1 MDERL
6 QGVAAYSSRPLCR
19 VGPVFGVAAGMGGGD
34 GLCSI
39 TNPAGSPQERKVRP
53 AIRHCPAAV
62 YRPSVGE
69 GCRGSAPVGHI
80 LGASRGPDI
89 YHGGVNMLLAAT
101 ACVWAAV
108 MVGAAVVQRWGTA
121 DEEERLWLRVL
132 VEKTWFT
139 NFVEEKSQQ
148 LSSVTLCGAA
158 CMRHDWCT
166 LWCRAAPNHCL
177 LTSLIV
183 SGSFQPSQLHNVL
196 TCYTSRG
203 PEMAFGAGITSSPPI
218 DAIRVKE
225 NLVDGVFR
233 GDVRNCAVVE
243 RDNSSN
249 PWFLVDLRIDRF
261 VSKVVLKAQPTDL
274 AESRMSG
281 IEVKVG
287 DVEETGDFTSYTLL
301 GTFSDSLV
309 AGQEVALISPAP
321 LRGRYVSIQRTDTR
335 LMQIAHLEIF

>member
-1 MDERL
+1 MAGQR
-6 QGVAAYSSRPLCR
+6 QGVAAYISRPLCR
-19 VGPVFGVAAGMGGGD
+19 VGPVFGGAAGMGGGD
-34 GLCSI
+34 GCCSI

-62 YRPSVGE
+62 HRPSVEE
-69 GCRGSAPVGHI
+69 GRRGSAAVGHI
-80 LGASRGPDI
+80 LGARRGPDI
-89 YHGGVNMLLAAT
+89 YHGGVNMRLSAA

-108 MVGAAVVQRWGTA
+108 MVGAAVVQGWVTA
-121 DEEERLWLRVL
+121 DEGERLWLRVL
-132 VEKTWFT
+132 VEKSWFT
-139 NFVEEKSQQ
+139 NFVERKSQQ

-158 CMRHDWCT
+158 CMRHDWCH
-166 LWCRAAPNHCL
+166 LWCRAAPTHCL

-183 SGSFQPSQLHNVL
+183 SGSYQPTSLQDVL

-203 PEMAFGAGITSSPPI
+203 PEMAFGSGITSSPPR

-233 GDVRNCAVVE
+233 GDVRNCAIVE

-249 PWFLVDLRIDRF
+249 PWFLVDLRVDRL

-274 AESRMSG
+274 AEIRMSG

-287 DVEETGDFTSYTLL
+287 DVEEAGDFTSYTLL
-301 GTFSDSLV
+301 GTFNDSLV
-309 AGQEVALISPAP
+309 AGQEVALLPPAP
-321 LRGRYVSIQRTDTR
+321 VRGRYVSIQRTNIR
-335 LMQIAHLEIF
+335 QMQIAHLEIF